1 MALALL
7 LLELT
12 GHQANKNTGVIYQH
26 LCTCPWKYSQSLW
39 DSIICNVA
47 FMFAW
52 WILYSIYPVRWCQT
66 DVKPE
71 WKKKN
76 KAKTLQVKGGH
87 SSSRSL
93 SSHTLVLAHDVPCVW
108 YFRCLSPLTLQF
120 LFLWWLYFTA
130 DWLMGWLPS
139 FCAQPY

>member
-71 WKKKN
+71 WEKTN

-87 SSSRSL
+87 PSSRSL
-93 SSHTLVLAHDVPCVW
+93 SSHTLVLAHDVPCVG
-108 YFRCLSPLTLQF
+108 YFRCLSPSTLQF